1 MLTLEE
7 LSQLVGSLTKS
18 EKRYVALFCR
28 LQGGDKAYWQLYRWL
43 EGHPGAVEAVRGAFA
58 ARYPAALLEPTRKHL
73 GKVLLKA
80 LRSFRAEKSVRSRLL
95 ALIEEVEVLFEKGL
109 VAAGLARLEKGKELA
124 LRYEQ
129 FMIYLLLARLELQ
142 YLTGLEFA
150 QVDEADLVSRQE
162 KINGLLL
169 HQLFINKHASLYE
182 ILLHRYFHRGPTR
195 SLRENQRLND
205 LLLEEHQVST
215 TKRYASFESSKLHLL
230 FQSTYFLMTGHYE
243 ESLKLF
249 GDLSRLFDQHK
260 SLWADQPLYYTYL
273 VSGIV
278 TGLKTIHQYET
289 MSKFLKELETTSEA
303 FGGQWG
309 QMKQL
314 VVGHRLSLHLELGQF
329 SEGAALLK
337 NYEEKEASTGETG
350 PSHSQA
356 VLGFYAASLYFG
368 LGQFSPALR
377 YVHTVL
383 NTSSGYLSPQWYSL
397 CRLLHLLIH
406 LELGNTD
413 FLEYEIRSVERKLKL
428 QKKLFGTEKALL
440 RFFRQYLKGAWQ
452 PQLLPDLLGQ
462 LESLAQDPFER
473 QFLQGFDFISW
484 AEAKV
489 RKVPFAQVVREK
501 VSTVIL

>member
-1 MLTLEE
+1 
-7 LSQLVGSLTKS
+7 
-18 EKRYVALFCR
+18 
-28 LQGGDKAYWQLYRWL
+28 
-43 EGHPGAVEAVRGAFA
+43 
-58 ARYPAALLEPTRKHL
+58 
-73 GKVLLKA
+73 
-80 LRSFRAEKSVRSRLL
+80 
-95 ALIEEVEVLFEKGL
+95 
-109 VAAGLARLEKGKELA
+109 
-124 LRYEQ
+124 
-129 FMIYLLLARLELQ
+129 
-142 YLTGLEFA
+142 
-150 QVDEADLVSRQE
+150 VS
-162 KINGLLL
+162 
-169 HQLFINKHASLYE
+169 S
-182 ILLHRYFHRGPTR
+182 
-195 SLRENQRLND
+195 
-205 LLLEEHQVST
+205 
-215 TKRYASFESSKLHLL
+215 TKRYASFESGKLHLL

-260 SLWADQPLYYTYL
+260 ALWADEPLYYTYL

-278 TGLKTIHQYET
+278 TGLKTTHQYDT
-289 MSKFLKELETTSEA
+289 MGKFLRELETTSEA

-329 SEGAALLK
+329 VEGAALLK
-337 NYEEKEASTGETG
+337 DYEEKEASTGEAG

-356 VLGFYAASLYFG
+356 VLGFYAASLHFG

-413 FLEYEIRSVERKLKL
+413 FLDYEIRSVERKLKL
-428 QKKLFGTEKALL
+428 QKKLFETEKVLL

-452 PQLLPDLLGQ
+452 PQLLPDLLQQ
-462 LESLAQDPFER
+462 LQTLAQDPFER
-473 QFLQGFDFISW
+473 QFLLGFDFTSW

-489 RKVPFAQVVREK
+489 RKMSFSQVVREK
-501 VSTVIL
+501 AHTMVL